1 MKGKIELSSGQEGR
15 QRGSIAM
22 QFVVVIPTSLGKT
35 ATRARYQ
42 LLAFVTRGFT
52 ADRRVSPA
60 AAVITNCQT
69 NDEKDVQRMKEQGT
83 VKWFNAAKGYGFIRR
98 ESGDDVF
105 VHFSAITGDGYKT
118 LEEGARVSFE
128 VRKGP
133 KGLQADNVER
143 V

>member
-1 MKGKIELSSGQEGR
+1 
-15 QRGSIAM
+15 
-22 QFVVVIPTSLGKT
+22 
-35 ATRARYQ
+35 
-42 LLAFVTRGFT
+42 
-52 ADRRVSPA
+52 
-60 AAVITNCQT
+60 
-69 NDEKDVQRMKEQGT
+69 MKEQGT
-83 VKWFNAAKGYGFIRR
+83 VKWFNAAKGYDFIRR
-98 ESGDDVF
+98 ESGDNVS